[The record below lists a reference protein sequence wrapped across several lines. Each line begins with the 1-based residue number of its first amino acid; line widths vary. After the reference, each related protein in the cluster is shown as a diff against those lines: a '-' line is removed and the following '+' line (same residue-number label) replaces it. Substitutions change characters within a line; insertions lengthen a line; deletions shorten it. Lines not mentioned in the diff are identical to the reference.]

1 MKPLQDNPLPAP
13 SQSSGSIEE
22 KHSIQSATNSSNS
35 KPLSD
40 ESAGA
45 DFAEIEQIVKEK
57 MVRSIAK
64 SFKQFNPSRFYLKF
78 HFNLCV
84 YSILTGKTRGQLKAS
99 YVTITTS
106 VRK

>member
-1 MKPLQDNPLPAP
+1 MKPLQDNPLPPP

-22 KHSIQSATNSSNS
+22 KHSSQSATNSSNK

-40 ESAGA
+40 ESAGV

-57 MVRSIAK
+57 MVRYYLTIK
-64 SFKQFNPSRFYLKF
+64 S
-78 HFNLCV
+78 NLNL
-84 YSILTGKTRGQLKAS
+84 ILFAILSMTGKARSQLKAS